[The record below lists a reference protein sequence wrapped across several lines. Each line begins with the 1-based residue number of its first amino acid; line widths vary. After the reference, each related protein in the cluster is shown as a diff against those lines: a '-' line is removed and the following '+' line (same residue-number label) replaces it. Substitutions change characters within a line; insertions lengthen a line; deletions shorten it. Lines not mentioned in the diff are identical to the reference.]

1 MKASEQDDTIAPRA
15 GGDVIWKGPS
25 QVPPAE
31 SADDNS
37 NTASP
42 EAPEIETRAAND
54 IFCKSASQKQT
65 GEGQ

>member
-1 MKASEQDDTIAPRA
+1 MKANEQDDTPTPRA

-31 SADDNS
+31 STEATG

-42 EAPEIETRAAND
+42 EAPETRAAMD
-54 IFCKSASQKQT
+54 ALTKSASQDQS
-65 GEGQ
+65 GECQ